1 MNNFKPSVVAAHV
14 DSALY
19 GADSTRR
26 DEVVILDKSPDLGE
40 LNHLLLAAE
49 IEEEA
54 AEYQPRFKPVGIN
67 SPIIAIDTEYREF
80 KDANNP
86 SEMMNHVLCYTF
98 TVGVDGRYTTGIIF
112 PESAD
117 KADRIT
123 IEELIYQALQQ
134 ALDENIIRSWPE
146 GVFVTAHFLRADF
159 LNFKGA
165 FDTARAKLT
174 GIRKTIASAEVYGVD
189 MDKVAKKLGR
199 HEVLT
204 ITCKSDKKREIS
216 VEFRDTMLIAPAG
229 KGLKDV
235 GESLGVPKLEI
246 PAPYSITQMDVFL
259 KEQPEQFEAYA
270 INDAVISFL
279 HMTAFIEF
287 CRELG
292 LTAIPHTIGSLAV
305 SAFRKHV
312 NGNINELFG
321 SEYYQ
326 KTVWNVS
333 QTTSSAHSKPITH
346 RGTVPNTN
354 RAMFEDFAI
363 RNYHGGRNE
372 CFWTGPTAVGL
383 WYDFDLK
390 SCYTAASAAIRPI
403 DYASARLS
411 TNVEDYCGDFPSFA
425 LAEFAFPDDELFPCL
440 PVRTDNYGLCYP
452 LTGQSYCTGSE
463 IEVALSLGAK
473 ITILQGVRF
482 DWVTGSTPIFADF
495 MTIVRDNRKKYDKGS
510 LEEKLWKEIGNSLY
524 GKTAQGLVGKTAF
537 DVQKGISSKVPSSP
551 ITNPYFAS
559 HITGLARAVVS
570 EIIARIPAHR
580 TVVSVTTD
588 GFLTDATLDELDLSG
603 PLSQRFLEKLKLID
617 PTSESILEDKHAAA
631 QILAFKTRGQVSA
644 ELVDFLPPVTAK
656 ANVQIPRGIDDQ
668 NDYMVN
674 LYLNREAGDTFKSS
688 RLTSTREQLLTECD
702 MVNIVTDQ
710 RLNLEPDF
718 KRELTE
724 PRMIACR
731 GREHIALSS
740 RPHRTVNDFLR
751 TRSAVD
757 AWRKNGTLKTLSDW
771 ETLSDRI
778 DIELAK
784 DNADA
789 KSLRIKEG
797 ETSDTLLLRVYY
809 RAHMQRALG
818 VKSRMS
824 ARLLAES
831 LGLEGI
837 EVKASTI
844 SAAKKA
850 KLVLKVVPVNSLSIK
865 MLVSIL
871 KIVGPFDYKEL
882 FNPKK
887 AHLIDDMLAE
897 HGVRIAPK

>member
-1 MNNFKPSVVAAHV
+1 MTDYKE
-14 DSALY
+14 SALVEHDEVAL
-19 GADSTRR
+19 ADANSTRSN
-26 DEVVILDKSPDLGE
+26 ELLILDKLPDLGE

-49 IEEEA
+49 SEDET
-54 AEYQPRFKPVGIN
+54 AEYQPRFKPVDMN
-67 SPIIAIDTEYREF
+67 SPIIAIDTEYREII
-80 KDANNP
+80 NP
-86 SEMMNHVLCYTF
+86 INSSEMMNHVLCYTYA
-98 TVGVDGRYTTGIIF
+98 VGVAGCYTTGIIY
-112 PESAD
+112 PKSAD
-117 KADRIT
+117 KADRIE
-123 IEELIYQALQQ
+123 IEQLIYQALQQ
-134 ALDENIIRSWPE
+134 ALDEKIIRSWPE
-146 GVFVTAHFLRADF
+146 GGFVTAHFLRADF

-189 MDKVAKKLGR
+189 IDKLANKLGR

-216 VEFRDTMLIAPAG
+216 VEFRDTMLIAPVG

-246 PAPYSITQMDVFL
+246 PAPYSITQMDIFL

-279 HMTAFIEF
+279 HMTKFIEF

-292 LTAIPHTIGSLAV
+292 LAGIPHTIGSLAV

-312 NGNINELFG
+312 NGSINELFG

-333 QTTSSAHSKPITH
+333 QTTSSVHSKPITH
-346 RGTVPNTN
+346 RGTVPNAY

-363 RNYHGGRNE
+363 RTYHGGRNE
-372 CFWTGPTAVGL
+372 CFWTGPTAIGL

-390 SCYTAASAAIRPI
+390 SCYTAASAAVQQI

-411 TNVEDYCGDFPSFA
+411 TNVADYCGDFPSFA
-425 LAEFAFPDDELFPCL
+425 LVEFTFPEDLRFPCL

-452 LTGQSYCTGSE
+452 ITGQSYCTGSE

-482 DWVTGSTPIFADF
+482 DWVTGATPIFADF
-495 MTIVRDNRKKYDKGS
+495 MTIVRTNRKKFDKGS
-510 LEEKLWKEIGNSLY
+510 FEEKLWKEIGNSLY

-617 PTSESILEDKHAAA
+617 PTSDSILELKHAAA

-644 ELVDFLPPVTAK
+644 ELVDFLSPITAK
-656 ANVQIPRGIDDQ
+656 ANVQIPRDVADQ

-674 LYLNREAGDTFKSS
+674 LYLDRVADQTFASS

-724 PRMIACR
+724 PQMIACR
-731 GREHIALSS
+731 GRGHIAFSS

-757 AWRKNGTLKTLSDW
+757 GWRKSETLKTLSDW

-784 DNADA
+784 DNTDA
-789 KSLRIKEG
+789 RSLRIKEG
-797 ETSDTLLLRVYY
+797 ETSGALLLRVYY

-818 VKSRMS
+818 IKSRMS

-850 KLVLKVVPVNSLSIK
+850 KLALKVIPVNNLSIK
-865 MLVSIL
+865 MLALIL

-882 FNPKK
+882 FNPRK

-897 HGVRIAPK
+897 HGVKVAPK

>member
-1 MNNFKPSVVAAHV
+1 MTTLKK
-14 DSALY
+14 SALATHVETALDEAY
-19 GADSTRR
+19 STSS
-26 DEVVILDKSPDLGE
+26 DELLILGKLPDLGE
-40 LNHLLLAAE
+40 LNQLLLAAE
-49 IEEEA
+49 SKEEA
-54 AEYQPRFKPVGIN
+54 AEYKPRFKPVAVD
-67 SPIIAIDTEYREF
+67 SPIIAIDTEYREI
-80 KDANNP
+80 DDPNN
-86 SEMMNHVLCYTF
+86 SSAKMNHVLCYTYA
-98 TVGVDGRYTTGIIF
+98 VGVAGLYTTGIIYTK
-112 PESAD
+112 SAD
-117 KADRIT
+117 KADRIE
-123 IEELIYQALQQ
+123 IEQLIYQALQQ
-134 ALDENIIRSWPE
+134 ALDEKIIRSWPE

-165 FDTARAKLT
+165 FDTARANLA
-174 GIRKTIASAEVYGVD
+174 GIRKTIAGSKVYGVD
-189 MDKVAKKLGR
+189 IDKIFDKLGR

-204 ITCKSDKKREIS
+204 LTCKSDRKREIS
-216 VEFRDTMLIAPAG
+216 VEFRDTMLVAPAG

-259 KEQPEQFEAYA
+259 EEQPEQFKAYA

-279 HMTAFIEF
+279 HMTIFIEF
-287 CRELG
+287 CRKLG
-292 LTAIPHTIGSLAV
+292 LVGIPHTIGSLAV

-312 NGNINELFG
+312 NGGINELFG

-333 QTTSSAHSKPITH
+333 QTTSSAHSKVITH
-346 RGTVPNTN
+346 RGTVPNKY

-363 RNYHGGRNE
+363 RTYHGGRNE
-372 CFWTGPTAVGL
+372 CFWTGPTAIGL
-383 WYDFDLK
+383 WNDFDLK
-390 SCYTAASAAIRPI
+390 SCYTAASAAVRQI
-403 DYASARLS
+403 DYTSARLS
-411 TNVEDYCGDFPSFA
+411 TNVADYCGDFPSFA
-425 LAEFAFPDDELFPCL
+425 LVEFAFPEDLRFPCL
-440 PVRTDNYGLCYP
+440 PVRTDHYGLCYP
-452 LTGQSYCTGSE
+452 TIGESYCTGSE

-473 ITILQGVRF
+473 IKILQGVRF
-482 DWVTGSTPIFADF
+482 DWVTGATPIFVDF
-495 MTIVRDNRKKYDKGS
+495 MAIIRANRKKFDKGS
-510 LEEKLWKEIGNSLY
+510 FEEKLWKEIGNSLY

-617 PTSESILEDKHAAA
+617 PSSDSILELKHAAA

-644 ELVDFLPPVTAK
+644 ELVDFLSPVTAK
-656 ANVQIPRGIDDQ
+656 ANVQIPRDIDDQ
-668 NDYMVN
+668 NEFMVN
-674 LYLNREAGDTFKSS
+674 LYLGRFAGQTFASS
-688 RLTSTREQLLTECD
+688 RLTSTREQLLNERD

-710 RLNLEPDF
+710 HLNLEPDF

-724 PRMIACR
+724 PQMVACR
-731 GREHIALSS
+731 GCEHIALSS

-751 TRSAVD
+751 TRRAVD
-757 AWRKNGTLKTLSDW
+757 AWRESSTLKTLSDW

-797 ETSDTLLLRVYY
+797 ETSGTLLLRVYY
-809 RAHMQRALG
+809 RAHMQHVLG
-818 VKSRMS
+818 IKSRIS
-824 ARLLAES
+824 ARQLAES

-837 EVKASTI
+837 EVKASSI

-850 KLVLKVVPVNSLSIK
+850 KLILKVIPVNNLSIK
-865 MLVSIL
+865 MLALIL